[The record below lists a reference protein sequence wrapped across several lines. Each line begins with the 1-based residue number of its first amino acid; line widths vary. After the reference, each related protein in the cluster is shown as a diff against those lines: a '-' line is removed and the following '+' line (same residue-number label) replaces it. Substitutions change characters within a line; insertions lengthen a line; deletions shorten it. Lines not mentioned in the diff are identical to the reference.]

1 MRIRL
6 CALGF
11 LLALTACSDSTNLG
25 GEATEEESQHQTSGE
40 DSTDREPDVTGGA
53 DESDGSGTGA
63 DSGQGSPATD
73 PEVACGD
80 MTAQAAL
87 EDVTFEEPDDAVYHS
102 TWTQL
107 DGSGFDGC
115 AELSWAILST
125 DEGHMGP
132 HHILFFTGGEF
143 VSTATDD
150 PYYREPT
157 LERIS
162 DTEVEA
168 TYPWSQ
174 SGPFLESQD
183 RTAIVTYSLVNGDV
197 EASGDEI
204 PEYYVVSPENAPPTP

>member
-11 LLALTACSDSTNLG
+11 LLTLTACSDSTNLG
-25 GEATEEESQHQTSGE
+25 GDATEEESQHQARGE
-40 DSTDREPDVTGGA
+40 DSTNRGPETTDGA
-53 DESDGSGTGA
+53 DEPEDSETGA
-63 DSGQGSPATD
+63 DSDQGSSATEL
-73 PEVACGD
+73 EVACED

-107 DGSGFDGC
+107 DESGFDGC

-132 HHILFFTGGEF
+132 HHILFFAGGEF

-150 PYYREPT
+150 PYYREPS
-157 LERIS
+157 LERINE
-162 DTEVEA
+162 TEVEA
-168 TYPWSQ
+168 TYLWSQ
-174 SGPFLESQD
+174 SGPFLETQD
-183 RTAIVTYSLVNGDV
+183 RTAIVTYSLINGNI
-197 EASGDEI
+197 EARGDEI